1 MEILLLYV
9 MLSLL
14 FLSMGVNRL
23 SNFNIVLQTARNRDI
38 KLFAN
43 KLIEKEKL
51 RCKLFIVWPAVI
63 LYESLKLFRGR

>member
-9 MLSLL
+9 MSSLL
-14 FLSMGVNRL
+14 FLSMGANRL
-23 SNFNIVLQTARNRDI
+23 SNFNTILQTARNRDI

-51 RCKLFIVWPAVI
+51 RCKLFIVWPVI
-63 LYESLKLFRGR
+63 VLHESLKLFKGR